1 MKILYLT
8 FYFEPDLCAGSFRNT
23 PIAKQ
28 LSTSLHDS
36 DKIHV
41 ITTLPNRY
49 ISYQIDAEEEQ
60 KYGHNLI
67 VNRIQVPLHRSDLLG
82 QVQTFITYF
91 FSTLRLAKN
100 EKYDLVFASS
110 SRLFTA
116 FLGAYIARNRK
127 IPLYLDIRDI
137 FKESIVDVLKKKW
150 LLFFL
155 SPILTLIEDY
165 TFGYAKHINLVSE
178 GFKGYFAKYKHANF
192 SFFTNGIDDEFMN
205 TQPTVNLDNYTKVIL
220 YAGNLGEGQGLH
232 TIIPKAAELLGNEY
246 LFRIIGDGGVKQ
258 KLLEEINVRHLKNIE
273 ILNPVNRNELI
284 KHYENADFL
293 FVHLND
299 YPAFKKVLP
308 SKIFEYGAYDK
319 PMIAGVGGYAAKFI
333 NEHVE
338 NHILFAPGDAES
350 MVKQLRKF
358 EAKYYFRHT
367 FIKKFSRANIVKDF
381 IETIISLKK

>member
-28 LSTSLHDS
+28 LSSSLQNT

-49 ISYQIDAEEEQ
+49 ISYQVDAKEEQ
-60 KYGHNLI
+60 IYGHNLV
-67 VNRIQVPLHRSDLLG
+67 VNRIQVPLHSSDLLG
-82 QVQTFITYF
+82 QIQTFITYF

-100 EKYDLVFASS
+100 ENYDLVFASS

-137 FKESIVDVLKKKW
+137 FKETIVDVLKKKW

-155 SPILTLIEDY
+155 SPILTLIENY

-178 GFKGYFAKYKHANF
+178 GFKEYFAKYKQAKF

-205 TQPTVNLDNYTKVIL
+205 TQPTVNLDNQSKVIL

-246 LFRIIGDGGVKQ
+246 LFRVIGDGGMKQ
-258 KLLEEINVRHLKNIE
+258 KLLEEINSRHLKNIE
-273 ILNPVNRNELI
+273 ILNPVNRKELI
-284 KHYENADFL
+284 KHYEKADFL

-333 NEHVE
+333 KENVE
-338 NHILFAPGDAES
+338 NHILFAPSDAEN
-350 MVKQLRKF
+350 MVKQLKTFEYKLLNRK
-358 EAKYYFRHT
+358 T
-367 FIKKFSRANIVKDF
+367 FIQKFSRENIVKS
-381 IETIISLKK
+381 IVESIVSTK

>member
-23 PIAKQ
+23 PITKQ
-28 LSTSLHDS
+28 LSSSLQNT

-49 ISYQIDAEEEQ
+49 ISYQVDAEEEQ
-60 KYGHNLI
+60 IYGHNLV
-67 VNRIQVPLHRSDLLG
+67 VNRIQVPLHSSDLLG
-82 QVQTFITYF
+82 QIQTFITYF

-100 EKYDLVFASS
+100 ENYDLVFASS

-137 FKESIVDVLKKKW
+137 FKETIVDVLKKKW

-155 SPILTLIEDY
+155 SPILTLVENY

-178 GFKGYFAKYKHANF
+178 GFKEYFAKYKQAKF
-192 SFFTNGIDDEFMN
+192 SFFTNGIDDEFMK
-205 TQPTVNLDNYTKVIL
+205 TEPTVNIDNHSKVIL

-258 KLLEEINVRHLKNIE
+258 KLLEEINSRHLKNVE
-273 ILNPVNRNELI
+273 ILNPVNRKELI
-284 KHYENADFL
+284 KHYEKADFL

-333 NEHVE
+333 KENVE
-338 NHILFAPGDAES
+338 NHILFAPSDAEN
-350 MVKQLRKF
+350 MVKQLKAFEYKLFSRK
-358 EAKYYFRHT
+358 T
-367 FIKKFSRANIVKDF
+367 FIQKFSRENIVKS
-381 IETIISLKK
+381 IVESIVSTK

>member
-28 LSTSLHDS
+28 LSSSLQNT

-49 ISYQIDAEEEQ
+49 ISYQVDAEEEQ
-60 KYGHNLI
+60 IYGHNLV
-67 VNRIQVPLHRSDLLG
+67 VNRIQVPLHSSDLLG
-82 QVQTFITYF
+82 QIQTFITYF

-100 EKYDLVFASS
+100 ENYDLVFASS

-127 IPLYLDIRDI
+127 IALYLDIRDI
-137 FKESIVDVLKKKW
+137 FKETIVDVLKKKW

-155 SPILTLIEDY
+155 SPILTLVENY

-178 GFKGYFAKYKHANF
+178 GFKEYFAKYKQAKF
-192 SFFTNGIDDEFMN
+192 SFFTNGIDDEFMK
-205 TQPTVNLDNYTKVIL
+205 TEPTVNIDNHSKVIL

-258 KLLEEINVRHLKNIE
+258 KLLDEINSRHLKNVE
-273 ILNPVNRNELI
+273 ILNPVNRKELI
-284 KHYENADFL
+284 KHYEKANFL

-333 NEHVE
+333 KENVE
-338 NHILFAPGDAES
+338 NRILFAPSDAEN
-350 MVKQLRKF
+350 MVKQLKAFEYKLFSRK
-358 EAKYYFRHT
+358 T
-367 FIKKFSRANIVKDF
+367 FIQKFSRENIVKS
-381 IETIISLKK
+381 IVESIVSTK

>member
-28 LSTSLHDS
+28 LSSSLQNT

-49 ISYQIDAEEEQ
+49 ISYQVDAEEEQ
-60 KYGHNLI
+60 IYGHNLV
-67 VNRIQVPLHRSDLLG
+67 VNRIQVPLHSSDLLG
-82 QVQTFITYF
+82 QIQTFITYF

-100 EKYDLVFASS
+100 ENYDLVFASS

-137 FKESIVDVLKKKW
+137 FKETIVDVLKKKW

-155 SPILTLIEDY
+155 SPILNLVENY

-178 GFKGYFAKYKHANF
+178 GFKEYFAKYKQAKF
-192 SFFTNGIDDEFMN
+192 SFFTNGIDDEFMK
-205 TQPTVNLDNYTKVIL
+205 TEPTVNIDNHSKVIL

-232 TIIPKAAELLGNEY
+232 TIIPKAAELLGKEY
-246 LFRIIGDGGVKQ
+246 LFRIIGDGGMKQ
-258 KLLEEINVRHLKNIE
+258 KLLEEINSRHLKNVE
-273 ILNPVNRNELI
+273 ILNPVNRKELI
-284 KHYENADFL
+284 KHYEKANFL

-333 NEHVE
+333 KENVE
-338 NHILFAPGDAES
+338 NHILFAPSDAEN
-350 MVKQLRKF
+350 MVKQLKAFEYKLFSRK
-358 EAKYYFRHT
+358 T
-367 FIKKFSRANIVKDF
+367 FIQKFSRENIVKS
-381 IETIISLKK
+381 IVESIVSTK

>member
-28 LSTSLHDS
+28 LSNTLLYT
-36 DKIHV
+36 DKIDV

-49 ISYQIDAEEEQ
+49 ITYQIDAEEEQ
-60 KYGHNLI
+60 KYGNNLI
-67 VNRIQVPLHRSDLLG
+67 VNRVKVPLHRSDLLG
-82 QVQTFITYF
+82 QIQTFITYF
-91 FSTLRLAKN
+91 FSTLRLAKD

-116 FLGAYIARNRK
+116 FLGAYIARKLK

-137 FKESIVDVLKKKW
+137 FKETIVDVLKKKW

-155 SPILTLIEDY
+155 SPVLTIIENY

-178 GFKGYFAKYKHANF
+178 GFNEYFVKYKQAKF
-192 SFFTNGIDDEFMN
+192 SFFTNGIDDEFMK
-205 TQPTVNLDNYTKVIL
+205 TQPTVNLHNHSKVIL

-232 TIIPKAAELLGNEY
+232 TIIPNAAELLGNEY
-246 LFRIIGDGGVKQ
+246 LFRIIGDGGMKQ
-258 KLLEEINVRHLKNIE
+258 KLLEEINIRHLKNVE
-273 ILNPVNRNELI
+273 ILNPVNRKELI
-284 KHYENADFL
+284 KHYEKADFL

-308 SKIFEYGAYDK
+308 SKIFEYSAYDK

-333 NEHVE
+333 KENVE
-338 NHILFAPGDAES
+338 NHILFAPSDADN
-350 MVKQLRKF
+350 MVKQLKTF
-358 EAKYYFRHT
+358 EYKLFSRNT
-367 FIKKFSRANIVKDF
+367 FIQKFSRENIVKS
-381 IETIISLKK
+381 IAESIVSTK